1 MRATEIL
8 NEMPYL
14 YKGGMPQH
22 ILSGGI
28 STSTLASG
36 YTPIGTVHEF
46 PIYKDRYDTHVLV
59 VDPTQKDSGG
69 ELTQV
74 FRMDFKRQPRLAFP
88 NNFQKLLQV
97 NKVAVDSTHGARG
110 IASSV
115 YKLLVNMGYTIV
127 SDDTQYEPAQALWR
141 RLAADPNTKVYVADK
156 DRGILTD
163 NNGDPIVYTGT
174 NIPDQDIW
182 TGNDEYSGRRLVL
195 ILTR

>member
-46 PIYKDRYDTHVLV
+46 PIYKDRYYTHVLV
-59 VDPTQKDSGG
+59 FDPTQKDSDG

-88 NNFQKLLQV
+88 ITFRNCCK
-97 NKVAVDSTHGARG
+97 
-110 IASSV
+110 
-115 YKLLVNMGYTIV
+115 
-127 SDDTQYEPAQALWR
+127 
-141 RLAADPNTKVYVADK
+141 
-156 DRGILTD
+156 
-163 NNGDPIVYTGT
+163 
-174 NIPDQDIW
+174 
-182 TGNDEYSGRRLVL
+182 
-195 ILTR
+195 LTRLRLIAHTARAV

>member
-59 VDPTQKDSGG
+59 VDPTQKDSDG

-97 NKVAVDSTHGARG
+97 NKVAVDGTHGARG

-115 YKLLVNMGYTIV
+115 YK
-127 SDDTQYEPAQALWR
+127 
-141 RLAADPNTKVYVADK
+141 
-156 DRGILTD
+156 
-163 NNGDPIVYTGT
+163 
-174 NIPDQDIW
+174 
-182 TGNDEYSGRRLVL
+182 
-195 ILTR
+195 